1 MKQQFK
7 RFLLRWFVNS
17 LGLWLAQELIPAVD
31 IAKGWGTIIVAGLV
45 LSLVNALIK
54 PLIVVMTLPAVLLSL
69 GLFMIV
75 INGIVVWLASVIYE
89 PLHIESFGSAVLAGL
104 VIGLVNYA
112 LTTLLEDRG
121 K

>member
-1 MKQQFK
+1 MQQQFY

-17 LGLWLAQELIPAVD
+17 VGLWLAQALIPS
-31 IAKGWGTIIVAGLV
+31 IQLTETWGAIIGGGLV

-54 PLIVVMTLPAVLLSL
+54 PLIIVMTLPAVLLSL

-75 INGIVVWLASVIYE
+75 INGMVVWLASVIYE
-89 PLHIESFGSAVLAGL
+89 PLQIDGFGSAVLAGL

-112 LTTLLEDRG
+112 LTTLLEDR
-121 K
+121 